1 MDRQP
6 PLEHRLVP
14 DRLPLSRIQRIDAFE
29 QPLDRR
35 LRRRDLD
42 LLVERKALFAEAA
55 RQSQRQALA
64 PELQRRC
71 RLRKVVQRPRE
82 RGIDRQRAGDADAH
96 EQLAR
101 VHEPCIHAAQAADAL
116 QAAVALLPLPAAPGA
131 ERDHGLQPLE
141 PSVLC
146 DEQNTR
152 LHLPAD
158 RRTSRGTLLRAD
170 EQRAER
176 IDDAV
181 RIRAAVRYDD
191 LGCQLLRD
199 RLIEHAAEIV
209 QLLFL
214 KDKLHRLPS
223 FLFWENHM
231 RAARA
236 IFADYRR
243 RARQSPATRSAMPS
257 TTSTNSELN
266 SSESSSPAPS
276 AIITE
281 PKSSIF
287 LHIKN
292 RPLPAYAQR
301 AVLCRKIG
309 QQRVPHRKK
318 SIYPSCLHDLHVN
331 ASEQKRKHADAP
343 PDQSDPIGSAAASIF
358 QEATAPTGSPLAL
371 LLQQAIR
378 TPFSKQLTAP
388 HKKRQRHRPSAAP
401 AE

>member
-1 MDRQP
+1 M
-6 PLEHRLVP
+6 
-14 DRLPLSRIQRIDAFE
+14 
-29 QPLDRR
+29 
-35 LRRRDLD
+35 
-42 LLVERKALFAEAA
+42 
-55 RQSQRQALA
+55 
-64 PELQRRC
+64 
-71 RLRKVVQRPRE
+71 
-82 RGIDRQRAGDADAH
+82 
-96 EQLAR
+96 
-101 VHEPCIHAAQAADAL
+101 HEPCIHAAQAADAL

-158 RRTSRGTLLRAD
+158 RRASRGTLLRAD

-231 RAARA
+231 QAARA

-301 AVLCRKIG
+301 AVLCRKSRAALIG
-309 QQRVPHRKK
+309 RSVRNR
-318 SIYPSCLHDLHVN
+318 S
-331 ASEQKRKHADAP
+331 AS
-343 PDQSDPIGSAAASIF
+343 
-358 QEATAPTGSPLAL
+358 TGPRGYGA
-371 LLQQAIR
+371 
-378 TPFSKQLTAP
+378 
-388 HKKRQRHRPSAAP
+388 
-401 AE
+401 